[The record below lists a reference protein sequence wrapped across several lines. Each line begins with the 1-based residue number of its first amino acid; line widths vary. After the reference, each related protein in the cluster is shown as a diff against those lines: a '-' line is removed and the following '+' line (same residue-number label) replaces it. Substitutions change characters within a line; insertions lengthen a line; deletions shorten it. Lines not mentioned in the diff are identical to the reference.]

1 MQFFVCALEVMKM
14 SEQQTS
20 VKKDMVRKNDMG
32 MVRLDEEVI
41 ASIAS
46 ITIGEIEGVADT
58 VGGVSYSL
66 TGMLG
71 KKNGAKG
78 VRVDTGDEGI
88 SININITVK
97 YGHSIPELA
106 RHVQQRI
113 SEEVQKMTGMKVS
126 AVDIFV
132 QGIVF

>member
-1 MQFFVCALEVMKM
+1 MVM

-20 VKKDMVRKNDMG
+20 AKKDMVHKNEMG
-32 MVRLDEEVI
+32 TVRLDEEVI
-41 ASIAS
+41 ASIAG
-46 ITIGEIEGVADT
+46 ITIEQIQGVADT

-71 KKNGAKG
+71 KKTGAKG
-78 VRVDTGDEGI
+78 VRVDIGDNGI
-88 SININITVK
+88 AINVSITVK

-106 RHVQQRI
+106 RKVQQRI
-113 SEEVQKMTGMKVS
+113 SEEVRTMTGMKVNS
-126 AVDIFV
+126 VDIFV